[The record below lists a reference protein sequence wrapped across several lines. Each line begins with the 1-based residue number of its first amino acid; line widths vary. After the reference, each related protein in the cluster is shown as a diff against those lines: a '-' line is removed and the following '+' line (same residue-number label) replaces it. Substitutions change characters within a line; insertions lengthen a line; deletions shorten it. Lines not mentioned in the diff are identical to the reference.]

1 MFSKAISW
9 LDAQR
14 QGPRSWIGFVAVIW
28 VLGSIGILAGLPQLL
43 QWLLVLSVFPL
54 LVLDLWAEQPGRAVA
69 RMGVWAAALAGL
81 TLVWSLT
88 APDWLGRAVP
98 EAGFAAWETGRFVE
112 GGRGLLAR
120 PSDYLTD
127 HTLDYVYVTAG
138 SAFGAGLLP
147 LWMGAARVMAV
158 AHVWGSAI
166 AGDAPGGWLFGL
178 QPWSPF
184 GALGYALLIVGWAE
198 VTLAYLGRRPVRW
211 APLGRRVLL
220 ATSLLAIHLSLK
232 LALAGPWREWLTP

>member
-1 MFSKAISW
+1 MLRPAISW
-9 LDAQR
+9 LDAR
-14 QGPRSWIGFVAVIW
+14 RSGPRAWVGLVAVIW
-28 VLGSIGILAGLPQLL
+28 VLGSLGILVGVPQLL
-43 QWLLVLSVFPL
+43 QWLLVLPVFPL
-54 LVLDLWAEQPGRAVA
+54 MLLDLRAEQPGRAVV

-127 HTLDYVYVTAG
+127 HALDYLYVTAG
-138 SAFGAGLLP
+138 SAFGAGLVP

-166 AGDAPGGWLFGL
+166 AGGAPAGLSLGL
-178 QPWSPF
+178 QPWSPV
-184 GALGYALLIVGWAE
+184 GALGYALLVVGWAE
-198 VTLAYLGRRPVRW
+198 VTVAYLARRSIRW
-211 APLGRRVLL
+211 SPLGRRVLL
-220 ATSLLAIHLSLK
+220 ATSLLAIHASLK
-232 LALAGPWREWLTP
+232 LALAGPWREWLSP